1 MVNHFSYTVNG
12 KDFGKTNFV
21 LVPAERHIYRNII
34 IFVLKLQRS
43 EIFIKLA
50 LASATPLE
58 LNTFFDLF
66 SIKIALASA
75 RSAGLQYIFQNPSR
89 S

>member
-1 MVNHFSYTVNG
+1 MLYCKREGFR
-12 KDFGKTNFV
+12 KTNFV

-34 IFVLKLQRS
+34 VFVLKLHRS
-43 EIFIKLA
+43 GIFIKLA
-50 LASATPLE
+50 LASNAPLE

-75 RSAGLQYIFQNPSR
+75 SPLDLNTFSEIQAVPSVL
-89 S
+89 